1 MGAGSHEGWGSDVGW
16 GPDRTRAG
24 EVMLVGGRIARG
36 GGGAASGGWE
46 FRKVIP
52 ASDQKMMCEDQA
64 ECREAP

>member
-1 MGAGSHEGWGSDVGW
+1 MTAGGVMLAG

-24 EVMLVGGRIARG
+24 GVMLGGGRIARG

-46 FRKVIP
+46 FRKVIL
-52 ASDQKMMCEDQA
+52 ASEQKMMCEDQA